1 MLKIKHNYDKHMS
14 SDGAQVLR
22 VMQNDNTPLID
33 LVVRESIQNSLDAS
47 LPNKDV
53 FVNYSIKE
61 FQNRLFLE
69 NLEGVHIRD
78 NDIHKSLIISD
89 HNTEGLTGSF
99 SYQDENRGNIL
110 KLAYN
115 IGKPQEKEG
124 SGGSWGYGKTI
135 YFRIGNGLVIY
146 YSRIKKENG
155 QGYEE
160 RLVASLVE
168 DNRGKKETF
177 LNYDDNRQTG
187 IVWWGELDKNDESI
201 PTIDENK
208 ISKIMASLNVERF
221 SGEETGTKIIIPY
234 INVEQ
239 LFDQAISYTI
249 SNGQEENGVNES
261 IFIDFY
267 DYLKNSIQRWYAPR
281 LNNPYYQHGN
291 KNNLKVSI
299 NSNLIEERDQDKIYK
314 LIRSMYNYA
323 VTREDADFKKLNINS
338 ELILEDI
345 RINKPSERDY
355 IKDNKIGTFVY
366 GKFNF
371 ADLNLDPNNDI
382 YSRYNAYNYLL
393 YNNDFEDENV
403 PIIIYTR
410 QPGMVINYRNQGDW
424 SLNNTIKTP
433 KDEYIL
439 GFFVLNSELNAHIL
453 VQNGPFTYEEY
464 FRESENADHFSWK
477 DNSILLEN
485 GKHHSFGF
493 IRRITNNIKSKVRTK
508 FSANTNKKRTNVSEY
523 LGSFL
528 GKQIMPPTGYGESAR
543 NIISKTPNTKEPKT
557 IKTKVQ
563 NFSSKLF
570 HNNMSFIDK
579 NIINIPFEILM
590 DKEGEFDFFVDL
602 SLSTS
607 GRNISIDKYEKDTSL
622 KSPIGISNIKFDESI
637 NLINKKKYESEK
649 FKTNIGYKFTYYN
662 KDRLKINGKIELY
675 FEDQLFSPVI
685 NIKEGDV

>member
-410 QPGMVINYRNQGDW
+410 QPGMIINYRNQGDW

-433 KDEYIL
+433 KDEYIF
-439 GFFVLNSELNAHIL
+439 GFFVLNSDPNAQIL
-453 VQNGPFTYEEY
+453 VQNGPITYEEY